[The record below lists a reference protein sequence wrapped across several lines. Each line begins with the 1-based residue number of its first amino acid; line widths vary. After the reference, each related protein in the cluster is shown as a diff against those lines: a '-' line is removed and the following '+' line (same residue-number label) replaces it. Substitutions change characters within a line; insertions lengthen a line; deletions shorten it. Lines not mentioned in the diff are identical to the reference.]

1 MKKLLFMLSFL
12 FFTIHCHAVP
22 VFGFIYM
29 RADSPP
35 LAAAEIQQAFAAGLR
50 PASPIDNGHTA
61 GVDFWNF
68 LTRPLTHPSML
79 TAYPSIQALQAA
91 ADEPLN
97 GVVFRVQ
104 IGANFYDRYRTM
116 RRFYDR
122 LTDANDPSGNIRRL
136 TRNIFVVNGTG
147 YLIGFDRAVIGN
159 GNIFEA
165 INYQNGAAVA
175 PPLINPAAVE
185 TNEMP
190 RAGYPF
196 IPIYQTFNN
205 EIEVAYTGIDRL
217 ESLLSTIACG
227 LGFGGGGGHASF
239 MVYTGTDYSCVH
251 PKIETV
257 DQFNRKTGETSYFPA
272 LNMLLG

>member
-1 MKKLLFMLSFL
+1 MKKILFSISIL
-12 FFTIHCHAVP
+12 FFAVHCRAVP

-29 RADSPP
+29 RVDSPP
-35 LAAAEIQQAFAAGLR
+35 LAAAEIQQAFTRGLR

-68 LTRPLTHPSML
+68 LTRPLTHPSLL
-79 TAYPSIQALQAA
+79 TAHPSIQALRAA

-97 GVVFRVQ
+97 GIVFRVQ

-116 RRFYDR
+116 RRFNDR

-136 TRNIFVVNGTG
+136 IRDIYVANRAG

-159 GNIFEA
+159 TNVFEA
-165 INYQNGAAVA
+165 TNYQNGVAVA
-175 PPLINPAAVE
+175 QPLVNPAAVE
-185 TNEMP
+185 TNEVP
-190 RAGYPF
+190 REGYPF

-205 EIEVAYTGIDRL
+205 EVEVTYTGIDRV

-227 LGFGGGGGHASF
+227 LGFGGGGHASF
-239 MVYTGTDYSCVH
+239 MVYAGTDYSCAH
-251 PKIETV
+251 PKVETV
-257 DQFNRKTGETSYFPA
+257 EQFNSRVGGTPYFPVI
-272 LNMLLG
+272 NMLLE